1 MRAVATYLRRLRD
14 RIAKGDEG
22 MSLTEL
28 LVGMGVMVVFLTIFT
43 GAVYS
48 MTTTMNK
55 VEAVTTSSGQ
65 TNTAFLKL
73 DKLVRYASA
82 ITTPATASSGTG
94 DWYVE
99 LSNFNSDTSVETCTQ
114 LRVDITSQQLQM
126 RTWTATGATSYT
138 GLSGWSPLANS
149 ITNGAAASGSAD
161 QPFTTPAALA
171 SASTSFQRLT
181 INLVAAGDGSSASTT
196 VRSTQTFTALNSV
209 AGATTNSTK
218 CQQLASGGR
227 P

>member
-1 MRAVATYLRRLRD
+1 MRTVATYLRTLRD
-14 RIAKGDEG
+14 RVAKGEEG
-22 MSLTEL
+22 MTLTEL
-28 LVGMGVMVVFLTIFT
+28 LVGMAVMVVFLTIFT
-43 GAVYS
+43 GAVFS

-82 ITTPATASSGTG
+82 VTTPGTASSGTG

-99 LSNFNSDTSVETCTQ
+99 LSNFDSDTAIETCTQ
-114 LRVDITSQQLQM
+114 LRVDITSRQLQM
-126 RTWTATGATSYT
+126 RTWTATGATSYSALT
-138 GLSGWSPLANS
+138 SWTPLANS
-149 ITNGAAASGSAD
+149 ITNGSAASGSAT

-171 SASTSFQRLT
+171 SASTGFQRLT
-181 INLVAAGDGSSASTT
+181 INLVAAGDGSNAATT
-196 VRSTQTFTALNSV
+196 TKSTQTFTALNSV
-209 AGATTNSTK
+209 ASATTNSTK
-218 CQQLASGGR
+218 CQQLGSGGR